1 MCVREEFNCADAL
14 SNNGRKGTVSI
25 DISRIKSECSN
36 SIEFINRRVTIIM
49 QVALEKIIVKP
60 GQQLLLQD
68 ISWSDFEE
76 ILEDLGKNR
85 NSRIS
90 YSNGVLE
97 IMVPLPEHEKDK
109 EIIGEIVR
117 ILLDQL
123 EIDFEPLGSTTF
135 KNEQMTQAVEP
146 DACFYIKNFQAVI
159 GKDRLDLSNDPPPD
173 LAIEID
179 ITNRTQLN
187 NYLLLGVPE
196 LWRYTRKGFQINLLE
211 GGFSEGKTLQ
221 DRRYIE
227 SNASPNFPNIPIIEL
242 IDRYVKQAQT
252 EGRSK
257 AIRAFKQWVEENL

>member
-1 MCVREEFNCADAL
+1 
-14 SNNGRKGTVSI
+14 
-25 DISRIKSECSN
+25 
-36 SIEFINRRVTIIM
+36 M

-68 ISWSDFEE
+68 ISWQDFEE
-76 ILEDLGKNR
+76 ILEELGEHR
-85 NSRIS
+85 SSRIS

-146 DACFYIKNFQAVI
+146 DACFYIKNYQEVI
-159 GKDRLDLSNDPPPD
+159 GKDRLNLSIDAPPD

-179 ITNRTQLN
+179 ITNRTQLD

-196 LWRYTRKGFQINLLE
+196 LWRYTRKGFEIKLLE
-211 GGFSEGKTLQ
+211 EKG
-221 DRRYIE
+221 YIE
-227 SNASPNFPNIPIIEL
+227 SKTSPNFPEIPIIEL
-242 IDRYVKQAQT
+242 IERHVKQAQT

-257 AIRAFKQWVEENL
+257 AIRAFKKWVKENRLVAN

>member
-1 MCVREEFNCADAL
+1 
-14 SNNGRKGTVSI
+14 
-25 DISRIKSECSN
+25 
-36 SIEFINRRVTIIM
+36 M

-68 ISWSDFEE
+68 ISWQDFEE
-76 ILEDLGKNR
+76 ILEELGEHR
-85 NSRIS
+85 SSRIS

-109 EIIGEIVR
+109 EIIGEMVR

-146 DACFYIKNFQAVI
+146 DACFYIKNYQEVI
-159 GKDRLDLSNDPPPD
+159 GKDRLNLSIDAPPD

-179 ITNRTQLN
+179 ITNRTQLD

-196 LWRYTRKGFQINLLE
+196 LWRYTRKGFEIKLLE
-211 GGFSEGKTLQ
+211 EKG
-221 DRRYIE
+221 YIE
-227 SNASPNFPNIPIIEL
+227 SKTSPNFPEIPIIEL
-242 IDRYVKQAQT
+242 IERHVKQAQT

-257 AIRAFKQWVEENL
+257 AIRAFKKWVKENRLVAN

>member
-1 MCVREEFNCADAL
+1 
-14 SNNGRKGTVSI
+14 
-25 DISRIKSECSN
+25 
-36 SIEFINRRVTIIM
+36 M

-68 ISWSDFEE
+68 ISWQDFEE
-76 ILEDLGKNR
+76 ILEELGEHR
-85 NSRIS
+85 SSRIS

-146 DACFYIKNFQAVI
+146 DACFYIKNYQEVI
-159 GKDRLDLSNDPPPD
+159 GKDRLNLSIDPPPD

-179 ITNRTQLN
+179 ITNRTQLD

-196 LWRYTRKGFQINLLE
+196 LWRYTRKGFEINLLE
-211 GGFSEGKTLQ
+211 EKG
-221 DRRYIE
+221 YIE
-227 SNASPNFPNIPIIEL
+227 SKTSPNFPEIPIIEL
-242 IDRYVKQAQT
+242 IERHVKQAQT

-257 AIRAFKQWVEENL
+257 AIRAFKKWVKENRLVAN